1 MSTRPTT
8 PQRWPRHAES
18 QRRTTIE
25 ECHNALEL
33 LGTARRE
40 FRRNPM
46 LGELMIADA
55 QQILERIVRLMIE
68 AKVGAEPTE

>member
-1 MSTRPTT
+1 MATRPTT
-8 PQRWPRHAES
+8 PQRWPRHAEA
-18 QRRTTIE
+18 QRQATIE
-25 ECHNALEL
+25 DCRDALEL

-46 LGELMIADA
+46 LGELMI
-55 QQILERIVRLMIE
+55 E

>member
-1 MSTRPTT
+1 MR
-8 PQRWPRHAES
+8 
-18 QRRTTIE
+18 RRTIE
-25 ECHNALEL
+25 DAQAALEL

-46 LGELMIADA
+46 LAELQISDA
-55 QQILERIVRLMIE
+55 QQILERIQRLMIE